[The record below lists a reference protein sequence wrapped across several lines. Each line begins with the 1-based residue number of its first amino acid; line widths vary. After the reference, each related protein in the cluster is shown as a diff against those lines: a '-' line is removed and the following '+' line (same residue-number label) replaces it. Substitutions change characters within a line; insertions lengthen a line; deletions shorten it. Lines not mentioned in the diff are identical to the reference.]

1 MVEFDVR
8 MTPSDLYDFN
18 LHHAFTGASGILAEA
33 IGAVGLIL
41 GLATKNIPMVI
52 IGSILLVYLPITL
65 YLKVR
70 QTFLLSPVFK
80 EPLHY
85 TLDEEGLTVTQGE
98 VTNTARW
105 EDVIKV
111 ESTGRSIFVY
121 TSRVNAS
128 ILPRAQMGD
137 RMIPAIQCIST
148 HVEPRKVK
156 IKT

>member
-52 IGSILLVYLPITL
+52 IGAILLVYLPITL

-70 QTFLLSPVFK
+70 QTFLISPVFK

-85 TLDEEGLTVTQGE
+85 VLDEEGLTVTQGE
-98 VTNTARW
+98 VTNTAKW
-105 EDVIKV
+105 EDVARV

-128 ILPRAQMGD
+128 ILPREQMGD
-137 RMIPAIQCIST
+137 KMIPAIQCIST
-148 HVEPRKVK
+148 HVEPKKVK